1 MRNSPMPLAKKSVK
15 TRSFVLL
22 LRQGVRRLDALLSL
36 KGLVLGSAVLLLL
49 IAGNHEN
56 HVPAVGNWLFQ
67 ISERMASAPTS
78 DPEIALIRLDED
90 ELLLVQQDP
99 IQSAVLP
106 LLLRKDKLIAL
117 VLPGAVRER
126 PVQAEQLMLTLPG
139 ELMRQSPHL
148 TEWRQQAAKA
158 DQLRERIRQGQL
170 LIGLT
175 KDGVSSFPEQ
185 AFPVKTPE
193 HFSQMPLSVWLLSM
207 GVPVDWMT
215 AIGNWLQQRVTL
227 TPAEWPVDPA
237 LSGAGYRAS
246 DSASDHA
253 TRQLIWQQESHIHGD
268 LALALYLRYQLQSRH
283 LEQEPSIVF
292 RDGYAI
298 ELGDQLLPV
307 NSDGAI
313 VPATLSTDRL
323 QYLSLQQSLR
333 APPTQP
339 IWIFAASRAQLAEVA
354 ATVQALQHRHYFY
367 QPYWN
372 PWLFRVMLLLL
383 CLYAV
388 WIQPLLRRSMAL
400 LSVAFIVVILC
411 VAQIAWQLGFKQ
423 LLPLPMLIQ
432 WFVPASLCMMLW
444 QHRRGQQETLK
455 WDFHRAQYQLAH
467 QFYQQGKLNEALAA
481 LAPCYTRVA
490 VTALLYDIAV
500 QQERK
505 RQYQDAAL
513 TYDKVMQRNPRFKD
527 AAKRA
532 EALSTLSDSTT
543 LSVDFSGTQ
552 SLVMPAQ
559 EGVKP
564 VLGRYQIE
572 RELGRGAMG
581 TVYLGI
587 DPKISRR
594 VAIKTLS
601 FREFDSD
608 QLERIK
614 ERFFR
619 EAEAVGRL
627 THPHI
632 VTVFDVGEEADL
644 AFMAM
649 DYVDGRSLD
658 RCASEGTLL
667 DIEEVYSIVA
677 AVADALHYAHQQNI
691 VHRDIK
697 PGNILYDAASSQI
710 KVADFGI
717 ARIVDDSKT
726 KTGDMLGS
734 PVFMSPEQ
742 LKGNKVTGASDIYS
756 LGVTFYQ
763 LLTGA
768 LPFSGDS
775 IANLAYHILNKKYV
789 SVREVRPELS
799 AGVVRVVNKAL
810 HREPSR
816 RYANAGEMA
825 DAVRGLLSREF
836 GRKAS

>member
-1 MRNSPMPLAKKSVK
+1 
-15 TRSFVLL
+15 
-22 LRQGVRRLDALLSL
+22 
-36 KGLVLGSAVLLLL
+36 
-49 IAGNHEN
+49 
-56 HVPAVGNWLFQ
+56 
-67 ISERMASAPTS
+67 
-78 DPEIALIRLDED
+78 
-90 ELLLVQQDP
+90 
-99 IQSAVLP
+99 
-106 LLLRKDKLIAL
+106 
-117 VLPGAVRER
+117 
-126 PVQAEQLMLTLPG
+126 
-139 ELMRQSPHL
+139 
-148 TEWRQQAAKA
+148 
-158 DQLRERIRQGQL
+158 
-170 LIGLT
+170 
-175 KDGVSSFPEQ
+175 
-185 AFPVKTPE
+185 
-193 HFSQMPLSVWLLSM
+193 
-207 GVPVDWMT
+207 
-215 AIGNWLQQRVTL
+215 
-227 TPAEWPVDPA
+227 
-237 LSGAGYRAS
+237 
-246 DSASDHA
+246 
-253 TRQLIWQQESHIHGD
+253 
-268 LALALYLRYQLQSRH
+268 
-283 LEQEPSIVF
+283 
-292 RDGYAI
+292 
-298 ELGDQLLPV
+298 
-307 NSDGAI
+307 
-313 VPATLSTDRL
+313 
-323 QYLSLQQSLR
+323 
-333 APPTQP
+333 
-339 IWIFAASRAQLAEVA
+339 
-354 ATVQALQHRHYFY
+354 
-367 QPYWN
+367 
-372 PWLFRVMLLLL
+372 
-383 CLYAV
+383 
-388 WIQPLLRRSMAL
+388 
-400 LSVAFIVVILC
+400 
-411 VAQIAWQLGFKQ
+411 
-423 LLPLPMLIQ
+423 
-432 WFVPASLCMMLW
+432 
-444 QHRRGQQETLK
+444 
-455 WDFHRAQYQLAH
+455 
-467 QFYQQGKLNEALAA
+467 
-481 LAPCYTRVA
+481 
-490 VTALLYDIAV
+490 
-500 QQERK
+500 
-505 RQYQDAAL
+505 
-513 TYDKVMQRNPRFKD
+513 
-527 AAKRA
+527 
-532 EALSTLSDSTT
+532 LSTLSDSTT